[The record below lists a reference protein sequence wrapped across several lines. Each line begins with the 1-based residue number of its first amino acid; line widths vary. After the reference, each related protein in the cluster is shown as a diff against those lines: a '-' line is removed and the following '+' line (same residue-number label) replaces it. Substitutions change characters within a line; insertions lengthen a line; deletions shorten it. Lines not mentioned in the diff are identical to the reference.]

1 MKVIVKTLDRNVV
14 DVTVEDDS
22 TLFDLKKSIQEIK
35 NHPAEQMTIIFQ
47 GKKLEEN
54 DKKLSEYLI
63 VDGASIVLMMTKPK
77 PTVPTT
83 PIVSTSTTSTAST
96 ASTVLSQVGTETQNA
111 STDVSNE
118 LTTVSEPSTSATT
131 SSPLLPGMN
140 PVNMGGSLNQFLQQ
154 NPQLLMQM
162 LMSNPQ
168 IAQMAPNQNALMQL
182 INDPNFLN
190 SIIQEGDEF
199 EDDDPMY
206 EKIFEGDVQLTVEQK
221 KEVDEIIN
229 MGFGTYEDTIQ
240 LYVAYGYNKDA
251 TVNALL
257 DDKFTD

>member
-1 MKVIVKTLDRNVV
+1 MKVIIKTLDRNVV

-83 PIVSTSTTSTAST
+83 PIVSTTTVSTTVST
-96 ASTVLSQVGTETQNA
+96 QVGTETQNA

-118 LTTVSEPSTSATT
+118 STTVSEPSTSATSATSVT

-140 PVNMGGSLNQFLQQ
+140 PANMGGSLNQFLQQ

-257 DDKFTD
+257 DDKFKD